1 MRLTAVLGLTVTAFA
16 AVVTLVAGSVDEFQ
30 CACGYNVQKHVKRL
44 RTLLDSGVNDL
55 EVANVAAAY
64 GPLAARM
71 LLVAHG
77 KPDAAPTASWLWLL
91 NSYAN
96 TVLERVQ
103 TTDVENGQP
112 LQVPKSSTDQDHGPV
127 ADGIGRVDDDLQEY
141 VRVCSGHGVAHETA
155 DWTQQMFEKY
165 VLENMTAIVA
175 DDGRSEEDFRPRWLY
190 LNDVAAADGPDDLGG
205 ILARNVGV
213 DWKTAASRLRQMYG
227 LSVRKWMFGTAELVL
242 YQKKFL
248 STVAASMMGYV
259 LVHVNL
265 CWDYWMFNMRDGGG
279 GAKYDGSVD
288 EYSRVWMSIGN
299 LLESFRLYLDLQ
311 DSTKYFSTM
320 LDIAANPALDND
332 GFKEAT
338 RAIETNIVDVGD
350 GLFGVKA
357 IETSPVVTTVVTGT
371 GDSKENPLIGLIA
384 LVDNNISSAEKYLKT
399 VQELLQNVD
408 FKIIHNF
415 MKSTHIWLT

>member
-1 MRLTAVLGLTVTAFA
+1 MRLTAVAAFA

-30 CACGYNVQKHVKRL
+30 CACGYHVQKHVKRL
-44 RTLLDSGVNDL
+44 RTLLGAGVDDR

-77 KPDAAPTASWLWLL
+77 RTDAAPPASWLWLFNL
-91 NSYAN
+91 YAN
-96 TVLERVQ
+96 TVLERARPA
-103 TTDVENGQP
+103 DGENGRPPQT
-112 LQVPKSSTDQDHGPV
+112 SAADQGRGPV
-127 ADGIGRVDDDLQEY
+127 ADGIGRVDDDLQAY
-141 VRVCSGHGVAHETA
+141 VRVCSGRGVAHETA

-213 DWKTAASRLRQMYG
+213 DWGTAASRLRQVYG

-248 STVAASMMGYV
+248 SAVAASMMGFV

-265 CWDYWMFNMRDGGG
+265 CRDYWAFNMRDGGG
-279 GAKYDGSVD
+279 GAKDDGSVD

-299 LLESFRLYLDLQ
+299 LLESFRSYLDLQ
-311 DSTKYFSTM
+311 GSTKYFNAM
-320 LDIAANPALDND
+320 LDIAANPALDDD
-332 GFKEAT
+332 GFGEAT
-338 RAIETNIVDVGD
+338 RTVETNIADVGD

-357 IETSPVVTTVVTGT
+357 IETDTVVTTVVAGP

-399 VQELLQNVD
+399 VQKLLQNVD